1 MTNSNSI
8 IVEDVTNLYNRLVDQ
23 HRKLDKE
30 ITDLYNYYQKI
41 GHKNDQRIKALKMNK
56 LHLKDEIEEIKSNL
70 QILISQ

>member
-1 MTNSNSI
+1 MTNTNSRI
-8 IVEDVTNLYNRLVDQ
+8 LEDVTNLYNRLVDQ

-56 LHLKDEIEEIKSNL
+56 LHLKDEIEGIKLNL
-70 QILISQ
+70 QALIS

>member
-1 MTNSNSI
+1 MTNANSRI
-8 IVEDVTNLYNRLVDQ
+8 LEDVTNLYNRLVDQ

-41 GHKNDQRIKALKMNK
+41 GHKNDQSIKALKMNK

-70 QILISQ
+70 QTLISQ

>member
-8 IVEDVTNLYNRLVDQ
+8 IVEDITNLYNRLVDQ

-41 GHKNDQRIKALKMNK
+41 GHKNDQKIKALKMNK
-56 LHLKDEIEEIKSNL
+56 LHLKDEIEEIRSNL
-70 QILISQ
+70 QALVQ